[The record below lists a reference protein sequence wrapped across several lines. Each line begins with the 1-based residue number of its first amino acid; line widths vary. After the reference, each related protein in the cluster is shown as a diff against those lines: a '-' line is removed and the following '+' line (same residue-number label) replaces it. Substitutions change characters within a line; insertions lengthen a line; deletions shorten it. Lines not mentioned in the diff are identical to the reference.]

1 MWIEQKANGKFLFRE
16 KFIDNLTE
24 KEKTVSVTLDKNTRE
39 TRSKAQKL
47 LLTKISKLKQNESR
61 KIVPITFKDLAIK
74 WETFYIKQ
82 VKDNSRI
89 SIKANLKI

>member
-1 MWIEQKANGKFLFRE
+1 MRIEQKANGKFLFRE

-61 KIVPITFKDLAIK
+61 KID
-74 WETFYIKQ
+74 
-82 VKDNSRI
+82 VK
-89 SIKANLKI
+89 SIF

>member
-16 KFIDNLTE
+16 KFIDTLTE

-61 KIVPITFKDLAIK
+61 KV
-74 WETFYIKQ
+74 W
-82 VKDNSRI
+82 R
-89 SIKANLKI
+89 KIRSNKRCNK